1 MAATPKTLRSSPP
14 RRFENY
20 VLTRSTA
27 ASVNLTRVPDNLFLP
42 CSPGSSTES
51 GVGGD
56 KDPGRGYSD
65 DGISVPIDIGFDFQI
80 DGITYKKFAVCTN
93 GWMVLVDPTTGTFN
107 STEVLSN
114 QVWTN
119 SAIKPI
125 FSSNAVLL
133 APWFDDLRNVA
144 ATTSQYIA
152 SSSLSSEKVDRINRG
167 LETPPTFINAG
178 QNSVK
183 FFRDVRSTDG
193 RRLIVRWNSL
203 SDFSTPSTILRFE
216 VVIYENGKIEFRYT
230 PRQSI
235 NLVLNPSSPEDA
247 TIGIFM
253 PNGTD
258 RFRDFSYGL
267 GYRDTE
273 RQQYRYGGA
282 VVTSTYTD
290 TDDQAFTSNYTCNL
304 KPFIH
309 WPGLNAAGTVFTFL
323 PPMNRRKVLPRS
335 EIRRLDNR
343 LVLPTVARTG
353 DSRLGNDGI
362 SFDDRRTLNYVTSS
376 TTRGIMSG
384 VLVNAPSMLQ
394 RFYGDSEP
402 TSMTRQDLFAGD
414 FEFTASVV
422 QSVVDQ
428 FLQGDVP
435 KSIEPFSEYKLFE
448 NDAAAATDSFYV
460 SGSSID
466 ALGDGLSQPL
476 KAKTQIRISF
486 PVNNNVVLFGTA
498 STIHYYNIRA
508 GAWEVPQ
515 NSSYIIAN
523 GAVTNN
529 SGKSKGDIVIDRSA
543 DASSLRIIEDH
554 KGFGPIGNTVASG
567 SHVRTTTG
575 DQSDASIGSNYTTDN
590 VTLALNKSYAKSI
603 TVNEDYR
610 ANADE
615 VFKLP
620 INHSFLIERAVIELP
635 FAAGN
640 GWFADKTTCMSTLEN
655 NPAGGFDF
663 GGPGLTVALF
673 NQSVIGNSTRRDLIM
688 SGVITHANDNISN
701 ITFSSF
707 SPITS
712 TYQIRPQG
720 YLAYGGTP
728 GAIVTPRSSS
738 TAGNY
743 FTGSVAVKCE
753 AQVSNGV
760 IVKLELAMTSSDV
773 QANKSGV
780 IDVFNTPQL
789 PLVNRVT
796 SHYSQSCYIAYVN
809 NFGRGG
815 TGFDPSGR
823 SIFGKEF
830 ITSQLLNEKGRIDN
844 PFYLTGTKGGATS
857 PLFNGVPTQYVN
869 GITAGN
875 TFKFEMAL
883 PLQNFQP
890 SPYLVNPN
898 DTLVLAVSKSRPVFL
913 GSQTPLPKTSGSIE
927 HDVQLITGSI
937 NVVLYGCLLRE
948 NKEYHDTLNQP
959 LASDALH
966 EIVVG
971 NEPIVDQFEV
981 AYRDQYINGFSDDF
995 VTGSLITKST
1005 RPGRRL
1011 TLATGSR
1018 GRVFSEFSAR
1028 LQPSPDTSSAELT
1041 ANPSKNFRLQP
1052 WWERCGSPR
1061 VSNHFD
1067 DSERYW
1073 DTLMPDVS
1081 VAFSQDSMQLF
1092 TIASSD
1098 ETIIGGGIGGSS
1110 RIKVNNTAFVMFD
1123 YNDNPPRS
1131 QDNSWSRSFPY
1142 EPRYAP
1148 ATRQVNIQASFV
1160 ATARLDSSASLPP
1173 GQYLEV
1179 TDPVRCDLLMV
1190 GFSTYQAYSGFFA
1203 FTIAQK
1209 RGWYV
1214 DTDLRTNVTGA
1225 MSINDTAKVLFGFGD
1240 LNTCYNLN
1248 DTDPYGSNHYAEG
1261 RVIEKPDGIVNSECH
1276 FHFAPVIRG
1285 WKYGVRSGIAEYSR
1299 VTFRQGRYG
1308 QFRDMLEQKPYTK
1321 FYLETTSGRPA
1332 RVSTSVVNVKFV
1344 DSLGNITT
1352 PQNTSSQN
1360 LSTEV
1365 TSSVPFFDGEIR
1377 NRTSINVNTLN
1388 QSVLSLKSDQFDNV
1402 SL

>member
-1 MAATPKTLRSSPP
+1 MAATPKILRSPPP

-27 ASVNLTRVPDNLFLP
+27 PSVNLTRIQDGLFSP
-42 CSPGSSTES
+42 CSPASATES
-51 GVGGD
+51 GIGGD

-65 DGISVPIDIGFDFQI
+65 DGISAAIDIGFDFQI
-80 DGITYKKFAVCTN
+80 DGITYKKFVVCTN
-93 GWMVLVDPTTGTFN
+93 GWMALVDPSTGTFN
-107 STEVLSN
+107 STEVLGGPPW
-114 QVWTN
+114 VN
-119 SAIKPI
+119 SAINSS
-125 FSSNAVLL
+125 FSSNAILL

-144 ATTSQYIA
+144 ANTAQYIA
-152 SSSLSSEKVDRINRG
+152 SSSLSSDKIDRINRG
-167 LETPPTFINAG
+167 LETPPTFINAA

-183 FFRDVRSTDG
+183 FFRDVRSTEG

-203 SDFSTPSTILRFE
+203 SDFSVPSTILRFE

-230 PRQSI
+230 PRQNI

-253 PNGTD
+253 PGGSN
-258 RFRDFSYGL
+258 RFRDLSYGL

-282 VVTSTYTD
+282 VVTSSYTD
-290 TDDQAFTSNYTCNL
+290 ASDSFTANYTCNL

-309 WPGLNAAGTVFTFL
+309 WPGLSASGTVFTFL

-353 DSRLGNDGI
+353 DSRLGNDVVL
-362 SFDDRRTLNYVTSS
+362 FDDRRTLNYVTSNMNNG
-376 TTRGIMSG
+376 TVNG

-402 TSMTRQDLFAGD
+402 TSTSRQDLFAGD

-428 FLQGDVP
+428 FLQGDIP

-448 NDAAAATDSFYV
+448 NDPASASDVFYV
-460 SGSSID
+460 SGSSLD

-476 KAKTQIRISF
+476 KAKTQIRLSF
-486 PVNNNVVLFGTA
+486 PVNNNVTLFSTA
-498 STIHYYNIRA
+498 STIHYYNVRA
-508 GAWEVPQ
+508 GAWETPQ
-515 NSSYIIAN
+515 NASYTIGNSST
-523 GAVTNN
+523 TND
-529 SGKSKGDIVIDRSA
+529 SGKSKGDTVTDRSG
-543 DASSLRIIEDH
+543 DGSNRRIIEDH

-567 SHVRTTTG
+567 SHNKSSVG
-575 DQSDASIGSNYTTDN
+575 DQTDASIGSTYSTNN
-590 VTLALNKSYAKSI
+590 VTIALNKSYAKSV
-603 TVNEDYR
+603 TVNDDYR
-610 ANADE
+610 ASADE
-615 VFKLP
+615 VIKLP
-620 INHSFLIERAVIELP
+620 INHPFLIERAVIEIP

-640 GWFADKTTCMSTLEN
+640 GWFADRTSCMATLEN
-655 NPAGGFDF
+655 DPAGGFDF

-673 NQSVIGNSTRRDLIM
+673 NQTVIGSSTRRDLIM
-688 SGVITHANDNISN
+688 SGVITHENDNVNRIV
-701 ITFSSF
+701 FSAF

-720 YLAYGGTP
+720 FLAYGGTP
-728 GAIVTPRSSS
+728 GAVVTPRSSS
-738 TAGNY
+738 LAGNF
-743 FTGSVAVKCE
+743 FTGSVAVRCE

-760 IVKLELAMTSSDV
+760 IVKLELAMTSSDA

-780 IDVFNTPQL
+780 LDVFNTPQL
-789 PLVNRVT
+789 PLINRVT

-815 TGFDPSGR
+815 TGFEPSGR

-844 PFYLTGTKGGATS
+844 PFYLSGTKGGASS
-857 PLFNGVPTQYVN
+857 PSFNGVPTQYVDA
-869 GITAGN
+869 ISAGS

-890 SPYLVNPN
+890 SPYLVTPN
-898 DTLVLAVSKSRPVFL
+898 DTLVLAITKSRPVFY
-913 GSQTPLPKTSGSIE
+913 GSQTPGSKTSGSIE

-937 NVVLYGCLLRE
+937 NVVFYGSLLRE
-948 NKEYHDTLNQP
+948 SKEFHDTLNQP
-959 LASDALH
+959 LASDAIH

-971 NEPIVDQFEV
+971 NEPVIDQFEI

-995 VTGSLITKST
+995 VTGTLVTKSS
-1005 RPGRRL
+1005 RAGRRL
-1011 TLATGSR
+1011 TLTTGSR
-1018 GRVFSEFSAR
+1018 GRVFSEFNAR
-1028 LQPSPDTSSAELT
+1028 LQASPDTSMAELN
-1041 ANPSKNFRLQP
+1041 ANPSKNFRFQP
-1052 WWERCGSPR
+1052 WWERCGTPR
-1061 VSNHFD
+1061 VSNYFD
-1067 DSERYW
+1067 DSERFW
-1073 DTLMPDVS
+1073 DTLLPDVS
-1081 VAFSQDSMQLF
+1081 VAFAQDSMQLF
-1092 TIASSD
+1092 TIASGN
-1098 ETIIGGGIGGSS
+1098 ETIIGGDLGGSS
-1110 RIKVNNTAFVMFD
+1110 RLKVANTAFVMFD
-1123 YNDNPPRS
+1123 FNNSPPRS
-1131 QDNSWSRSFPY
+1131 QNNSWSRSFPY

-1148 ATRQVNIQASFV
+1148 ATRQVNIQASFI
-1160 ATARLDSSASLPP
+1160 ATARLDSSASIPP

-1179 TDPVRCDLLMV
+1179 TNPTRCDLLMV
-1190 GFSTYQAYSGFFA
+1190 GFSTYQTFTGFSG

-1214 DTDLRTNVTGA
+1214 DTDLRTNATGA

-1240 LNTCYNLN
+1240 LNTCYNLVA
-1248 DTDPYGSNHYAEG
+1248 DPYGSNHYAEG

-1276 FHFAPVIRG
+1276 FHYAPVIRG
-1285 WKYGVRSGIAEYSR
+1285 WKYGVRSGIAEYSHA
-1299 VTFRQGRYG
+1299 TFRQGRFG

-1321 FYLETTSGRPA
+1321 FYLLGRDGSAAVAGPA
-1332 RVSTSVVNVKFV
+1332 AVAIKFV
-1344 DSLGNITT
+1344 DAMGKLTK
-1352 PQNTSSQN
+1352 PENTWSQN
-1360 LSTEV
+1360 LSFEA
-1365 TSSVPFFDGEIR
+1365 TSSVPYFDGETR
-1377 NRTSINVNTLN
+1377 NRQSINTDTLN
-1388 QSVLSLKSDQFDNV
+1388 ANIVTFKSNQFNQIT
-1402 SL
+1402 L